1 MKQIQVLYVV
11 KRQKSMH
18 EDTFYEPSNDF
29 TWRLRDLT
37 FIFSIQVYFIL
48 EQSLIEI
55 NYSHN

>member
-1 MKQIQVLYVV
+1 MSSKD
-11 KRQKSMH
+11 KKSMH